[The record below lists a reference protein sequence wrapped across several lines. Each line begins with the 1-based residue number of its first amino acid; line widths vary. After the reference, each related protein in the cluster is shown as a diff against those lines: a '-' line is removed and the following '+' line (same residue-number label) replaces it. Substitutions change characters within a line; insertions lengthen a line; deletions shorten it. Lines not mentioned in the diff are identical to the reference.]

1 MRQLIWICVALYAL
15 AMAGVSFAAHRIV
28 ANFGVLGGLVT
39 IAAMLTTAV
48 YFDRRRRSPQGAAP
62 VRML

>member
-1 MRQLIWICVALYAL
+1 MRPLIWICVALYVL
-15 AMAGVSFAAHRIV
+15 AMAGVSFAAHRII

-39 IAAMLTTAV
+39 IAAMLTTAAA
-48 YFDRRRRSPQGAAP
+48 FDRRRRLPQGGVP